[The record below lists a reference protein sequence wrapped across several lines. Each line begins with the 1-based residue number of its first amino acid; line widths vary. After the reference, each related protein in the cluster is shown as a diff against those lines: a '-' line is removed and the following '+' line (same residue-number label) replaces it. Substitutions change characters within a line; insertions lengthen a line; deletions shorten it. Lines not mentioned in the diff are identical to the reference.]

1 MSGLLAS
8 VVESTRAQPS
18 RLSTYDDD
26 PCMLLTSRS
35 MCSRLCAAAVK
46 LVGSCIHFS
55 SLLSAL
61 ALSLLVKPIAFP
73 AARPGRVHY
82 SLLHACE
89 DRRHPIWDGCEAMYR
104 QFRGSWLVLTLYCRS
119 DFRQAAL
126 WLSTPHPAIQH
137 LVCVRSPHHSVRGLR
152 KAVRFLQIM
161 SARGHS
167 YSRNRP
173 ISTWKF
179 IRQVMLL
186 LATRRGVALCR
197 HCLAQVSNTLLP
209 VWCWLRAGC
218 LESVHACA
226 YIFATRF

>member
-1 MSGLLAS
+1 MLAS

-104 QFRGSWLVLTLYCRS
+104 ATISWLVARPHII
-119 DFRQAAL
+119 
-126 WLSTPHPAIQH
+126 LSQ
-137 LVCVRSPHHSVRGLR
+137 R
-152 KAVRFLQIM
+152 
-161 SARGHS
+161 
-167 YSRNRP
+167 
-173 ISTWKF
+173 
-179 IRQVMLL
+179 
-186 LATRRGVALCR
+186 
-197 HCLAQVSNTLLP
+197 LP
-209 VWCWLRAGC
+209 AGC
-218 LESVHACA
+218 SVAINTPSCYSA
-226 YIFATRF
+226 PGVCTFTPP